1 MNSSDFRK
9 EARNQLNGKWKNVVL
24 ITLAYFIINF
34 VLNLIQENIPENS
47 FSLFYFL
54 GYYACY

>member
-47 FSLFYFL
+47 FLYFIN
-54 GYYACY
+54 